1 MKRILNFVVAFGV
14 IAIVI
19 GIQPAQ
25 SADINERKARFGHGL
40 TEEHPQGKAALHFA
54 ELVDKASSG
63 KIKITV
69 LANQVLGPDA
79 QMLSALQSGVQ
90 EFYAGSPATLNTQV
104 KELAFLDL
112 PYLLASSR
120 EAHAFYD
127 GPALDYVNKKLE
139 QVGVVVLGWWENGF
153 RQLTNSKRPIKTL
166 EDLKGLK
173 IRTLQSPASIDF
185 FRELG
190 ANASPLPW
198 SELFVALET
207 KAFDGQENPVVL
219 MYTQR
224 FYEVQKYM
232 TMTSHMYFPLL
243 FAVSKK
249 WHDKL
254 TPDEQ
259 AILRNA
265 AVQTKTYQ
273 RKLAGDDVDKAIAG
287 FKEHKVQIDEL
298 PPADLQ
304 KMREVATKI
313 AEKNTPNIG
322 PEFMKLVQEELA
334 KLRK

>member
-1 MKRILNFVVAFGV
+1 MKCVVVFTV
-14 IAIVI
+14 IPLLM
-19 GIQPAQ
+19 GIQQAQ
-25 SADINERKARFGHGL
+25 SADIKERTARLGHGL
-40 TEEHPQGKAALHFA
+40 SDEHPQGKAARHFA
-54 ELVDKASSG
+54 ELVDKASGG

-69 LANQVLGPDA
+69 LANQVLGPDT
-79 QMLSALQSGVQ
+79 QMLTALQSGVQ
-90 EFYAGSPATLNTQV
+90 EFYAGSPSTLNTQV
-104 KELAFLDL
+104 KELGFIDL
-112 PYLLASSR
+112 PYLLANYQ

-139 QVGVVVLGWWENGF
+139 QIGIVVLGWWENGF
-153 RQLTNSKRPIKTL
+153 RQVTNSRRPIKTL

-198 SELFVALET
+198 SELYVALET

-232 TMTSHMYFPLL
+232 TLTSHMYFPLL

-249 WHDKL
+249 WHDNL
-254 TPDEQ
+254 TPDEK
-259 AILRNA
+259 AILRDA
-265 AVQTKTYQ
+265 AIQTKGYQ
-273 RKLAGDDVDKAIAG
+273 RKLAYDDVDKAMMG
-287 FKEHKVQIDEL
+287 FKEHKMQIDEL
-298 PPADLQ
+298 PAGDLQ
-304 KMREVATKI
+304 KMREVATAI
-313 AEKNTPNIG
+313 AVKNTPNIG
-322 PEFMKLVQEELA
+322 PEFMQLVQGELA